1 MAKRE
6 RNRRRYRIVLSDG
19 VNITEVSRQ
28 DFESHLA
35 AHRIEPFKH
44 DERKAATKE
53 GWLSYIDFKTGLLM
67 FAARE
72 TKVGVALP
80 SNFKLILSKLI
91 FNPPFNEWANMQNA
105 QVYEKAVA

>member
-1 MAKRE
+1 MTKRE

-28 DFESHLA
+28 EFESHLA
-35 AHRIEPFKH
+35 AHRIELFKH

-67 FAARE
+67 FNARE
-72 TKVGVALP
+72 TETGVALP
-80 SNFKLILSKLI
+80 SNFKLILSRLI
-91 FNPPFNEWANMQNA
+91 FKPPFNEWQQA
-105 QVYEKAVA
+105 QEFEVFRRVA